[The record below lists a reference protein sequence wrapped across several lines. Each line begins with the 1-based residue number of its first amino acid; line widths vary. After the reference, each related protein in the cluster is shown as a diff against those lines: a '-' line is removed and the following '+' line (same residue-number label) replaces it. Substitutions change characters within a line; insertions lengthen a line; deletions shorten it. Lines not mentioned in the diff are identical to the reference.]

1 VGEELPA
8 SSVLVCRSFN
18 NSIGYMGAE
27 GMSLATRTVADVLN
41 AYAPPPDKLAR
52 PWTQHELDLLT
63 KFVAAGLG
71 TKEIAVALDRTYGSV
86 HSRINRRLS
95 GGWRDDPPPDWR
107 KAEAQ
112 WAELL
117 AGQSYEN
124 VQVKRSILYVE
135 QTEGRWL

>member
-27 GMSLATRTVADVLN
+27 GMSLATRTVQDVLN
-41 AYAPPPDKLAR
+41 ADAPTQGPGR

-86 HSRINRRLS
+86 HSRIHRRLS

-107 KAEAQ
+107 KAESQ
-112 WAELL
+112 WTELL